1 MKQAFEDIRA
11 FHTVCNVPVMEFCCW
26 PMPARIELRQNLI
39 EEEFDELM
47 DAINHRDMIEAADAI
62 ADCIVVLIGTAL
74 EFGIP
79 LPEVWDEVHRS
90 NMAKVDP
97 LTGDVRYR
105 DDGKVLKPAGWTP
118 PDLKSI
124 LEGS

>member
-1 MKQAFEDIRA
+1 MKQAFEDIKN
-11 FHTVCNVPVMEFCCW
+11 FHLVCNVPVLEYCDW
-26 PMPARIELRQNLI
+26 PAYQRIELRQSLV

-47 DAINHRDMIEAADAI
+47 DAINQRDMIETADAI

-118 PDLKSI
+118 PDIKSI
-124 LEGS
+124 LEGR